1 MEKTIENL
9 RKFLHISSTKKGI
22 KEITEN
28 YPIIPENAVE
38 NYQTVAYSEEI
49 GREDTIGR

>member
-22 KEITEN
+22 KEITDN
-28 YPIIPENAVE
+28 FPIKPENSVE
-38 NYQTVAYSEEI
+38 NYQTVPFSEEI
-49 GREDTIGR
+49 GREDIIGR